1 MKVSRLTRTIIT
13 SLKEIRWKRNK
24 KRVKVLLLIRW
35 NSAKRFDCCESC
47 FAVNA
52 FKEADDE
59 FLFLNIIFRV

>member
-1 MKVSRLTRTIIT
+1 
-13 SLKEIRWKRNK
+13 
-24 KRVKVLLLIRW
+24 VLLLIRW

-59 FLFLNIIFRV
+59 FLFLNIIFRVYT